1 MRKRSSLGAMPFRQ
15 ILYVFYCVVVFAA
28 SCLPSRAEDYV
39 LDTGDVLRI
48 SVFGEPSYPLE
59 ITVDDRGAV
68 SLPLL
73 GDLRARGFSPA
84 KLAEEIKN
92 AYQAQSLL
100 VDPFVQVDIR
110 QYRPFFI
117 TGAVTQPGSYP
128 YRPGMTIRHALAVA
142 GGFKALSI
150 GNTDPA
156 LVIADLRA
164 ERAKLVIQEFAQQM
178 RLRRLQA
185 ERQNSD
191 SFSPKIDAGG
201 ELSKSLMDS
210 IVSSEQDQFRSREL
224 AFETDLAHLR
234 ASLDRS
240 KKDAQSMANAHRER
254 QNAADSQL
262 KQLQTSRLLKQKG
275 LVTDYN
281 LLTLEQAQNT
291 YRVAVN
297 DAEVEQAR
305 ADQDIMNLEKAISTK
320 KADRELDLIAQ
331 TEQAELDLAQTQ
343 SNLRYVR
350 DKLVFVSDY
359 GQHKSLDDLH
369 GSVRV
374 TIYRDNA
381 EVEAI
386 DTSEVRAGDVIEV
399 SVVADTQFYSVAPIG
414 PTN

>member
-1 MRKRSSLGAMPFRQ
+1 
-15 ILYVFYCVVVFAA
+15 
-28 SCLPSRAEDYV
+28 
-39 LDTGDVLRI
+39 
-48 SVFGEPSYPLE
+48 
-59 ITVDDRGAV
+59 
-68 SLPLL
+68 
-73 GDLRARGFSPA
+73 
-84 KLAEEIKN
+84 
-92 AYQAQSLL
+92 
-100 VDPFVQVDIR
+100 
-110 QYRPFFI
+110 
-117 TGAVTQPGSYP
+117 
-128 YRPGMTIRHALAVA
+128 
-142 GGFKALSI
+142 
-150 GNTDPA
+150 
-156 LVIADLRA
+156 
-164 ERAKLVIQEFAQQM
+164 
-178 RLRRLQA
+178 
-185 ERQNSD
+185 
-191 SFSPKIDAGG
+191 
-201 ELSKSLMDS
+201 MDS

-240 KKDAQSMANAHRER
+240 KKDAQSMASAHRER

-291 YRVAVN
+291 YRVAVDN
-297 DAEVEQAR
+297 AEVEQAR

-320 KADRELDLIAQ
+320 KADRELELIAQ

-359 GQHKSLDDLH
+359 GQHKSLDDLR

-381 EVEAI
+381 EVEGR
-386 DTSEVRAGDVIEV
+386 DTTEVRAGDVVEV
-399 SVVADTQFYSVAPIG
+399 SVVADTQFYSVAPIA